1 MGDEEDY
8 NFDVVKEVRK
18 DGEKSV
24 NRVGQ
29 EEIQGLLFGEQLSWQ
44 AIIYDLIN
52 TDQLDPWDID
62 LVLLTSKYLEKI
74 RAFEEANLFV
84 SSKVLFAAA
93 LLLRIKSEILLNKYI
108 PSLDIILFGQ
118 KEEKK
123 YKQER
128 IELDEEIPELIPKT
142 PLARFKKVTLEE
154 LMSALGKAVAT
165 ENRRI
170 EKVVLQRQQEMET
183 SISLPKMRINIKDKL
198 KEVYDKLKSILKF
211 KREKISFSDFSGK
224 SSEDKIST
232 FVPLLHLDYQHKVL
246 LEQEGHLQEIWI
258 WLKELHDEE
267 NKEELERMRREVVEF
282 MEIEGAQMEK
292 EAKLDRE
299 EELEELKEEES

>member
-170 EKVVLQRQQEMET
+170 DKVVLQRQQEMEP
-183 SISLPKMRINIKDKL
+183 SISLPKMRINIK
-198 KEVYDKLKSILKF
+198 
-211 KREKISFSDFSGK
+211 
-224 SSEDKIST
+224 
-232 FVPLLHLDYQHKVL
+232 
-246 LEQEGHLQEIWI
+246 
-258 WLKELHDEE
+258 
-267 NKEELERMRREVVEF
+267 
-282 MEIEGAQMEK
+282 A
-292 EAKLDRE
+292 
-299 EELEELKEEES
+299 